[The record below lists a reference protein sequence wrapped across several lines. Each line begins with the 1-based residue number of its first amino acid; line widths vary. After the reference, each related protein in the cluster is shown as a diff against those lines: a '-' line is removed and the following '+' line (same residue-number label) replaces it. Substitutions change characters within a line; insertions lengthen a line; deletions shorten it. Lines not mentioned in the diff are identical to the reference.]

1 MNPDEVRNMDNKN
14 CLIFIKGFNP
24 IFDEKYWP
32 FDHKNFKQTED
43 GGAKP
48 YTHNI
53 RRSNKIKDGLKI
65 TVKEKSKKL
74 RSQEKKLTLL
84 I

>member
-1 MNPDEVRNMDNKN
+1 MGLIPYLMKNIGLLIIRILNKQ
-14 CLIFIKGFNP
+14 K
-24 IFDEKYWP
+24 
-32 FDHKNFKQTED
+32 D

-48 YTHNI
+48 YTHNV

-65 TVKEKSKKL
+65 YSERETKKL